1 MKPTIALL
9 SLCMAGLAA
18 AACTATARPVLDQPD
33 TTVTVMREAFD
44 KDDVGLFLH
53 TLGRPVLKEYS
64 EHIIRIGWSDIR
76 PHVGSFVE
84 NTRVV
89 EVTDLPRAGVAPRP
103 PNGFVQPREGAA
115 LKRVRLA
122 VGDLEE
128 DFLFELEV
136 DEAPLDSKQ
145 ARGFWIG
152 DRYFVRTQ
160 HRSPQTYLIQ
170 DSPEEERT
178 HWRLV
183 FPYHPYQKQ
192 GALTAK
198 LQQQLS
204 AERG

>member
-1 MKPTIALL
+1 MKQTIALL
-9 SLCMAGLAA
+9 ALLLAGFQAT
-18 AACTATARPVLDQPD
+18 ACTLTARPVLATPD
-33 TTVTVMREAFD
+33 TTVAVMREAFD

-84 NTRVV
+84 SAKVI
-89 EVTDLPRAGVAPRP
+89 EVADLPRAGAPRRP
-103 PNGFVQPREGAA
+103 PNGFVEPREGAQ

-122 VGDLEE
+122 VGDAQE

-136 DEAPLDSKQ
+136 DDAPQHSKQ

-160 HRSPQTYLIQ
+160 HHSPQTYLVE
-170 DSPEEERT
+170 DSPEKERT

-183 FPYHPYQKQ
+183 FPYHAYQQQ
-192 GALTAK
+192 GALTEK
-198 LQQQLS
+198 LQRQLA
-204 AERG
+204 AEKE